1 MSKRLNRTVYNVAT
15 IDQTGQVDIIRRKY
29 NSIYSRFTKELPEA
43 DKLLNAHVRSYD
55 FEYIPDNN
63 LMIPEIQN
71 VVNRY
76 PKKATGLAMM
86 KPTAIKDL
94 DSIDAKYRGNA
105 ENYDICINKDE
116 LFQIIKKNIA
126 KGIEAM
132 SIDLGN
138 KITFELEYQLK
149 TNTKAF
155 VEDVAD
161 IVARSESGTSLSA
174 SAVIA
179 LAVQVQNIL
188 DHKEEK
194 NVELVEN
201 KHRWGTNYSAIIG
214 KLNIPLSGNYGGEL
228 KRKHPLIKL
237 VQFSEVED

>member
-1 MSKRLNRTVYNVAT
+1 VYNVAT
-15 IDQTGQVDIIRRKY
+15 INQTGQVDIIRRKY
-29 NSIYSRFTKELPEA
+29 NSIYSHFTKELPEA

-55 FEYIPDNN
+55 FEYLSDNS

-76 PKKATGLAMM
+76 PKKAINLAMM

-138 KITFELEYQLK
+138 GITFELEYQLQ
-149 TNTKAF
+149 TNTKKF
-155 VEDVAD
+155 IEDVAEA
-161 IVARSESGTSLSA
+161 VARSESRSSLGA

-201 KHRWGTNYSAIIG
+201 KHRWGTSYSAVIG
-214 KLNIPLSGNYGGEL
+214 KLTIPLHGNYGEQL
-228 KRKHPLIKL
+228 KRNHPLIKL